1 MKLDPSL
8 IIFALLAV
16 FVLWKLRSVLG
27 DRTGYDPKDDP
38 AARFPAR
45 ANGPVAA
52 PAPAARP
59 DEARWSA
66 FAAPN
71 SAVSQGFDAILLAQP
86 GFDPQQFLDGARAAY
101 EMVVQAFAR
110 GDEATLRS
118 LASDDVFNSF
128 KAAIADRNQRGEKLE
143 TTFVG
148 FNGVKIVE
156 ARMEETAAL
165 ISVQF
170 DTQFVTATRDKAG
183 AVIEGDPTQPS
194 NIVDVWSFARRN
206 NASGPNWII
215 VSTAP
220 AH

>member
-27 DRTGYDPKDDP
+27 ERTGYDPKDDP

-45 ANGPVAA
+45 ANGPAAA
-52 PAPAARP
+52 PAPAPRP
-59 DEARWSA
+59 DEARWAA

-71 SAVSQGFDAILLAQP
+71 SAVWQGFDAILLAQP
-86 GFDPQQFLDGARAAY
+86 GFDPQQFLDGSRAAY
-101 EMVVQAFAR
+101 EMVVQAFSR

-118 LASDDVFNSF
+118 LASDEVFNSF
-128 KAAIADRNQRGEKLE
+128 KAAIADRIQRGEKLE

-156 ARMEETAAL
+156 ARMEEAAAL

>member
-27 DRTGYDPKDDP
+27 EQTGYDPKDDP
-38 AARFPAR
+38 AARFPGR
-45 ANGPVAA
+45 ANGPAA
-52 PAPAARP
+52 PAAAARP

-66 FAAPN
+66 FAAPD
-71 SAVSQGFDAILLAQP
+71 SAVWNGLDSILLAQP
-86 GFDPQQFLDGARAAY
+86 GFEPQQFLDGARAAY
-101 EMVVQAFAR
+101 EMVVQAFSR

-156 ARMEETAAL
+156 ARMEEAAAL

-183 AVIEGDPTQPS
+183 TVIEGDPTQPS

>member
-8 IIFALLAV
+8 IIFALLAM

-27 DRTGYDPKDDP
+27 ERTGYDPKDDP

-45 ANGPVAA
+45 ANGPAAAAA
-52 PAPAARP
+52 PVARP

-66 FAAPN
+66 FTAPN
-71 SAVSQGFDAILLAQP
+71 SAVWQGFDAILLAQP
-86 GFDPQQFLDGARAAY
+86 GFEPQQFLDGARAAY
-101 EMVVQAFAR
+101 EMVVQAFSR

-128 KAAIADRNQRGEKLE
+128 KAAIADRTQRGDKLE

-148 FNGVKIVE
+148 FNSVKIVE

-170 DTQFVTATRDKAG
+170 DTQFVTATRDKTG

-206 NASGPNWII
+206 GASGPNWII